1 MAEVFI
7 PRQPSVTPPVDHPSA
22 AGPLA
27 AVTANPHFVF
37 PTASDMSIPSATETG
52 ETPSVDRSRPQRLSI
67 LPAFDFNPSGTSDLA
82 SGSSRCTPTK
92 TTPPYSNI
100 SSGHRRNGSEF
111 IGGDGKVGTTA
122 PLSAS
127 PTKGAFS
134 LALPASLI
142 NGPPASR
149 RGHAHRRSGAVSSN
163 DLSNVLKPTNES
175 RGASLPTTPSDTD
188 DRYKFSPHLD
198 RSSSQPQLPSSS
210 KDGAETLDM
219 DYNARSKVYPRARVG
234 FSDTIEFIPRPL
246 STISSETSSSLSTI
260 RASHSVTGS
269 ISSIISGDTSS
280 PPTNRFERLSGDLVM
295 EQSNSTNSPSAPSSA
310 FYDARKRQGASP
322 KSKSLDQSSSLP
334 ALRSTIAH
342 NDHVAALSRSAEDLP
357 RYDIPIE
364 EEDPPQLSVDTVA
377 QLQGVKRRPVLV
389 RPKSSPEPKI
399 TKQQKKVKS
408 WAGAFLPRK
417 PRTPESF
424 PGSRESASYTA
435 PSVSFAPAD
444 DLPLEHFN
452 FDDDTTCVIRD
463 ASQVPASPR
472 NIPEQSN
479 RRPLDMDAAEE
490 DEISGQVLDLDAAFE
505 SLNTPS
511 LGSDFE
517 DATEGGFTAARRR
530 MHSSGATGGF
540 TGPGMHYH
548 RRAESAPELVPIDYH
563 PFGFPRFGS
572 NPRMADVFEEEEE
585 DNDDESLETGGRP
598 KLNDPKPWSTLPS
611 RHNGEDMTTGLGVQ
625 IVDVDS
631 VHDKPDH
638 MRGKLR
644 QASNYISP
652 QKTLSEE
659 DFRTESTTTYQ
670 KQDATLSRNLPA
682 EMERMEEESVTSLTN
697 KSPSD
702 HAATPT
708 LPAKPMFIRP
718 VSAPLDYAITK
729 SHSPSMTTDTLSST
743 VSSPDFSRISFDTPR
758 LHTAHSSI
766 TDHMTLNSC
775 RVGEHSNNF
784 RPSVEDVPSLTSSAS
799 TMASAQPPRFSSG
812 AYTRSSAERSSSLSD
827 AVQYRARPK
836 PASKRSSLA
845 SLSRLVGSSYGEK
858 SKLNIEECAQL
869 ERPETTENKRRS
881 RISRMMFWKSK
892 EKL

>member
-1 MAEVFI
+1 MADVFI
-7 PRQPSVTPPVDHPSA
+7 TRQPSVTPPMDHPSA

-37 PTASDMSIPSATETG
+37 PMGSDMPIPSAIETG
-52 ETPSVDRSRPQRLSI
+52 EKRSVDRSRPQRLSI
-67 LPAFDFNPSGTSDLA
+67 LPAFEFNPSGTNDLA

-100 SSGHRRNGSEF
+100 PAGHRRNGSEF
-111 IGGDGKVGTTA
+111 IGGDGKAGTTA
-122 PLSAS
+122 PFSAS

-134 LALPASLI
+134 LALPSNFV

-163 DLSNVLKPTNES
+163 DLSNVLKPANES
-175 RGASLPTTPSDTD
+175 RGGSLPTTPSETD
-188 DRYKFSPHLD
+188 DRYKFLPHLD
-198 RSSSQPQLPSSS
+198 RSSSQPQVPSSS
-210 KDGAETLDM
+210 QDGTETLDM
-219 DYNARSKVYPRARVG
+219 DYNTRSKVYPRARVG

-260 RASHSVTGS
+260 RASHSVAGS

-280 PPTNRFERLSGDLVM
+280 PPSNRLERLSGDLVL
-295 EQSNSTNSPSAPSSA
+295 EQPGSTSSPTAPSSA
-310 FYDARKRQGASP
+310 FYDTSGRQGASP
-322 KSKSLDQSSSLP
+322 KSRSLDQSSSLP
-334 ALRSTIAH
+334 ALRPTVTH
-342 NDHVAALSRSAEDLP
+342 NDHVAAFSRSAEDLP
-357 RYDIPIE
+357 RYDITIQ
-364 EEDPPQLSVDTVA
+364 EEDGPPLSVDTIA
-377 QLQGVKRRPVLV
+377 QLQGVKRRPMSA
-389 RPKSSPEPKI
+389 RPRSSPEPKI

-408 WAGAFLPRK
+408 WAEAFLPRK
-417 PRTPESF
+417 PRTPEPL
-424 PGSRESASYTA
+424 PGSREPASYA
-435 PSVSFAPAD
+435 PPSVSFAPAE

-472 NIPEQSN
+472 NIPEQSK
-479 RRPLDMDAAEE
+479 RRPQDRDAAEE
-490 DEISGQVLDLDAAFE
+490 VEISGQVLDLDAAFE

-517 DATEGGFTAARRR
+517 DATEGGFSAARRR

-540 TGPGMHYH
+540 MGPGMHYH
-548 RRAESAPELVPIDYH
+548 RRAESAPELVPIENH
-563 PFGFPRFGS
+563 PFGFPHFGS

-585 DNDDESLETGGRP
+585 DNDDESRETGRRP
-598 KLNDPKPWSTLPS
+598 KLNDSKPWSNLPS
-611 RHNGEDMTTGLGVQ
+611 RHNEEDMTTGLGVQ
-625 IVDVDS
+625 IVDVGNA
-631 VHDKPDH
+631 HDKPDH
-638 MRGKLR
+638 TRGKPQQAGNQMGPQ
-644 QASNYISP
+644 QAS
-652 QKTLSEE
+652 SEE
-659 DFRTESTTTYQ
+659 DGGDEVTTANHKQES
-670 KQDATLSRNLPA
+670 TLSRNVLA
-682 EMERMEEESVTSLTN
+682 EVERMEGGSLASAVN
-697 KSPSD
+697 KSPGD
-702 HAATPT
+702 NAATPT

-718 VSAPLDYAITK
+718 VSAPLDYAMTK

-743 VSSPDFSRISFDTPR
+743 VSSPDYSRISFDAPR

-799 TMASAQPPRFSSG
+799 TMASAQPPRFSSS

-827 AVQYRARPK
+827 AVQSRARPK

-892 EKL
+892 EKP

>member
-7 PRQPSVTPPVDHPSA
+7 PRQPSATPPVDHSSA

-27 AVTANPHFVF
+27 AATANPQFVF
-37 PTASDMSIPSATETG
+37 PRGLDMPIPSATETG
-52 ETPSVDRSRPQRLSI
+52 ERRSVDRSRPQRLSI
-67 LPAFDFNPSGTSDLA
+67 LPAFDFNPSGTDDFA
-82 SGSSRCTPTK
+82 SGSSRYTPTK
-92 TTPPYSNI
+92 TTPPYSNT
-100 SSGHRRNGSEF
+100 SAGHRRNGSEF
-111 IGGDGKVGTTA
+111 IGGDGKPGTTA
-122 PLSAS
+122 PLNPS

-134 LALPASLI
+134 LALPANFV

-163 DLSNVLKPTNES
+163 DLSNVLRPANES
-175 RGASLPTTPSDTD
+175 RGGSLPTTPSDTD
-188 DRYKFSPHLD
+188 DRDKFPPHLD
-198 RSSSQPQLPSSS
+198 RSSSQPQLPSSPQ
-210 KDGAETLDM
+210 DGTETLNM
-219 DYNARSKVYPRARVG
+219 DYTARSKVHPRTRVG

-269 ISSIISGDTSS
+269 ISSMISGDASS
-280 PPTNRFERLSGDLVM
+280 PPSNRFERLSGDLVL
-295 EQSNSTNSPSAPSSA
+295 EQPGLSSSLTAPSSA
-310 FYDARKRQGASP
+310 FYDASERQGASP
-322 KSKSLDQSSSLP
+322 QSKSLDQSSSLP
-334 ALRSTIAH
+334 ALRPTFTH
-342 NDHVAALSRSAEDLP
+342 NDHVATSSRSAEDLP
-357 RYDIPIE
+357 RYDIPIQE
-364 EEDPPQLSVDTVA
+364 ADGPPSSVDTIA
-377 QLQGVKRRPVLV
+377 QRQGVKRRPASA
-389 RPKSSPEPKI
+389 RPRSSPEPKI

-408 WAGAFLPRK
+408 WTEAFLPRK
-417 PRTPESF
+417 PRTPESP
-424 PGSRESASYTA
+424 PGSGEPASYT
-435 PSVSFAPAD
+435 PLVSFAPAD

-472 NIPEQSN
+472 HIPEQSKC
-479 RRPLDMDAAEE
+479 RPQDMDAAE
-490 DEISGQVLDLDAAFE
+490 DVEISGQVLDLDAAFE

-517 DATEGGFTAARRR
+517 DATEGGFSAARRR

-585 DNDDESLETGGRP
+585 DNDDESDETEKRP
-598 KLNDPKPWSTLPS
+598 YPNDPKPRSDLPS
-611 RHNGEDMTTGLGVQ
+611 HHNEEIMAAGLGVQ
-625 IVDVDS
+625 IVDVS
-631 VHDKPDH
+631 NVHDKANHTRVKPQ
-638 MRGKLR
+638 
-644 QASNYISP
+644 QASNYMGQE
-652 QKTLSEE
+652 QKSSERHAGVE
-659 DFRTESTTTYQ
+659 LTSAIQ
-670 KQDATLSRNLPA
+670 KQDTTLSGNLPA
-682 EMERMEEESVTSLTN
+682 ETERTEGESLAPAIN
-697 KSPSD
+697 KSPRD
-702 HAATPT
+702 YAATPT
-708 LPAKPMFIRP
+708 PTAKPMFIRP
-718 VSAPLDYAITK
+718 VSAPLDYAMTK

-766 TDHMTLNSC
+766 TDHMTINSC
-775 RVGEHSNNF
+775 RVGEHSNSF

-799 TMASAQPPRFSSG
+799 TMTSAQPPRFSSG
-812 AYTRSSAERSSSLSD
+812 AYTRPSAERSSSLSE
-827 AVQYRARPK
+827 AVQPRARLK
-836 PASKRSSLA
+836 AASKRSSLA

>member
-22 AGPLA
+22 AGQLA
-27 AVTANPHFVF
+27 AATANPQYVF
-37 PTASDMSIPSATETG
+37 PMGSNMPNPSATETG
-52 ETPSVDRSRPQRLSI
+52 ERRSVDRSRPQRLSI
-67 LPAFDFNPSGTSDLA
+67 LPAFDFNPSGTDDLA
-82 SGSSRCTPTK
+82 SGSSRYTPTK
-92 TTPPYSNI
+92 TTPPYSNT
-100 SSGHRRNGSEF
+100 SAGHRRNGSEL
-111 IGGDGKVGTTA
+111 IGGDGKAGTTA
-122 PLSAS
+122 SLNTS

-134 LALPASLI
+134 LALPANFVS
-142 NGPPASR
+142 GPPAGR
-149 RGHAHRRSGAVSSN
+149 RGHAHRRSGAVSSH
-163 DLSNVLKPTNES
+163 DLSNVLRPANES
-175 RGASLPTTPSDTD
+175 RGGSLPTTPSDTD
-188 DRYKFSPHLD
+188 NRYKFSPHLD
-198 RSSSQPQLPSSS
+198 RSSSQPQLPSSPQ
-210 KDGAETLDM
+210 DGTETLNT
-219 DYNARSKVYPRARVG
+219 DYTARSRVHPRARVG

-269 ISSIISGDTSS
+269 ISSMISGDASS
-280 PPTNRFERLSGDLVM
+280 PPSNKFERLSGDLFL
-295 EQSNSTNSPSAPSSA
+295 EQPGSSSSPTAPISA
-310 FYDARKRQGASP
+310 FYDASERQGTSP

-334 ALRSTIAH
+334 ALRPKFTH
-342 NDHVAALSRSAEDLP
+342 NDHVATSSRSAEDLP
-357 RYDIPIE
+357 RYGIPMQKE
-364 EEDPPQLSVDTVA
+364 DDPPLLVDTVA
-377 QLQGVKRRPVLV
+377 QRQGVKRRPALA
-389 RPKSSPEPKI
+389 RPRSSPEPKI

-408 WAGAFLPRK
+408 WAEAFLPRK
-417 PRTPESF
+417 PRTPEPP
-424 PGSRESASYTA
+424 PGSGEPASYIPPLA
-435 PSVSFAPAD
+435 SFAPAD

-472 NIPEQSN
+472 HIPEQSEC
-479 RRPLDMDAAEE
+479 RPQDMDTAE
-490 DEISGQVLDLDAAFE
+490 DVEISSQVLDLDAAFE

-517 DATEGGFTAARRR
+517 DATEGGFSAARRR

-548 RRAESAPELVPIDYH
+548 RRAESAPELVPIECH

-585 DNDDESLETGGRP
+585 DNDDEPHKTEKRLN
-598 KLNDPKPWSTLPS
+598 LNDPKPRSDLPS
-611 RHNGEDMTTGLGVQ
+611 HHNEEDMAAGLGVQ
-625 IVDVDS
+625 IVDVGN
-631 VHDKPDH
+631 VHGKADHTRIKPQ
-638 MRGKLR
+638 
-644 QASNYISP
+644 QASSYVGQG
-652 QKTLSEE
+652 QKSSERHAGIE
-659 DFRTESTTTYQ
+659 LITAIP
-670 KQDATLSRNLPA
+670 KQDTRLSGNLPA
-682 EMERMEEESVTSLTN
+682 EMERMEGESFAPAIN
-697 KSPSD
+697 MSPRD

-708 LPAKPMFIRP
+708 ATAKPMFIRP
-718 VSAPLDYAITK
+718 VSAPLDYAMTK

-766 TDHMTLNSC
+766 TDHMTINSC

-799 TMASAQPPRFSSG
+799 TMTSAQPPRFSSG
-812 AYTRSSAERSSSLSD
+812 AYTRPSAERSSSLSE
-827 AVQYRARPK
+827 AVQPRARPK